1 MRLIRILTLCSG
13 ALLVAACSDSDS
25 TGVATRPPLA
35 GVRFVNALPD
45 TFDVDVRPQDKLLW
59 RPSASGLKFRAST
72 EYMPTEAGTWPF
84 RMFPQ
89 PGPNGADPS
98 VVSQVLIDTT
108 LTFEAN
114 VNYTV
119 LITGSARAN
128 TEKFVVIRDEPGDIG
143 GGKIALRAI
152 NASTGAV
159 DVFITNAT
167 GDALPAT
174 PTFAN
179 VGPIAASAY
188 VTRAAGAAA
197 ARATA
202 AGGSSVSA
210 SQAGPTAAKAPS
222 TSPENTVFPAGGVDA
237 GGSAL
242 SAVYFPASVPG
253 SKAASFA
260 SPGIVWYLDKHPP
273 HK

>member
-1 MRLIRILTLCSG
+1 MRLFRFLSICAG
-13 ALLVAACSDSDS
+13 AALIAACSDSS
-25 TGVATRPPLA
+25 PTGTTSRPPMA
-35 GVRFVNALPD
+35 GVRFINALAD
-45 TFDVDVRPQDKLLW
+45 TFAVDVRPQDQILW
-59 RPSASGLKFRAST
+59 RVNVSELKYRGAT
-72 EYMPTEAGTWPF
+72 EYMAVEAGTWPV

-89 PGPNGADPS
+89 PGATAADPK
-98 VVSQVLIDTT
+98 VVSQVLLDES

-114 VNYTV
+114 VDYTV
-119 LITGSARAN
+119 LVTGSARAN
-128 TEKFVVIRDEPGDIG
+128 TQKFVVIRDEPGDIPSG
-143 GGKIALRAI
+143 SIAVRAI

-159 DVFITNAT
+159 DFFITNT
-167 GDALPAT
+167 LDDALPGS

-179 VGPIAASAY
+179 VGSIGTSAY